1 MFFWNSL
8 AFSMI
13 QRMLA
18 IWSLVPLPFTTYQ
31 ILNKRLCLAPQH
43 WRFWHYHTN
52 SYLGVIFEN
61 KLQSDMEIPSLTSKY
76 CILYVK
82 AMPTIPPR
90 KTSLVPILWLKLHKS
105 EATRL
110 TAGQEPQHTWNIKW
124 KRFHQNL

>member
-1 MFFWNSL
+1 
-8 AFSMI
+8 
-13 QRMLA
+13 
-18 IWSLVPLPFTTYQ
+18 
-31 ILNKRLCLAPQH
+31 
-43 WRFWHYHTN
+43 
-52 SYLGVIFEN
+52 
-61 KLQSDMEIPSLTSKY
+61 MEIPSLTSKY